1 MKADRP
7 VRVLVVDDSAV
18 ARDLIA
24 RGLSTS
30 GGIEVVGKASDAWSA
45 RDKIVFQSPDVV
57 TLDVQMPGMDGIE
70 FLRRLIP
77 QYPLPVVV
85 VSSVTG
91 EGSARAMEALAAG
104 AVAVVPK
111 PSSNDAAGLAG
122 MISELAD
129 AIREASLADVTKAAP
144 SASRGIGGGIERR
157 TAGASTRPAFPDGE
171 RGIIAIGASTGGT
184 NALAEIIPLF
194 PPDMPGTVIV
204 QHMPPVFT
212 RLFAESL
219 NRSSRVEVREARDG
233 DVVRRGLV
241 LVAPGDFHLRVATAG
256 DSWKASLSGG
266 EKVNGHRPSVDVLF
280 ESVARAAGESAVGV
294 LLTGM
299 GKDGAAGLLSMR
311 KAGARCLAQDEET
324 SVVFGMPKEAWK
336 IGAAERLVAAGDMAR
351 AVVSCLSR
359 AKAAAGAGKEA

>member
-1 MKADRP
+1 MTRRQTVK
-7 VRVLVVDDSAV
+7 VLVVDDSAI
-18 ARDLIA
+18 ARDLLS
-24 RGLSTS
+24 RGLSMAP
-30 GGIEVVGKASDAWSA
+30 GIEVVGKASDAWSA
-45 RDKIVFQSPDVV
+45 RDKIVFQNPDVV

-111 PSSNDAAGLAG
+111 PSANDAAGLAG
-122 MISELAD
+122 MIEELAE
-129 AIREASLADVTKAAP
+129 AVREASLADVRKVVPAISREAAGGQVITAAR
-144 SASRGIGGGIERR
+144 ASPGR
-157 TAGASTRPAFPDGE
+157 SDKK
-171 RGIIAIGASTGGT
+171 IIAIGASTGGT

-194 PPDMPGTVIV
+194 PPDTPGTVIV

-219 NRSSRVEVREARDG
+219 NRVSRVEVREARDG
-233 DVVRRGLV
+233 DEIGRGLV
-241 LVAPGDFHLRVATAG
+241 LVAPGDSHLRVVRSAE
-256 DSWKASLSGG
+256 SLRVRLSG
-266 EKVNGHRPSVDVLF
+266 EAKVNGHRPSVDVMF
-280 ESVARAAGESAVGV
+280 ESVAEAAGGMSVGV

-299 GKDGAAGLLSMR
+299 GRDGASGLLSMR

-324 SVVFGMPKEAWK
+324 SVVFGMPKEAWR
-336 IGAAERLVAAGDMAR
+336 IGAAERLVGVGEVAR
-351 AVVSCLSR
+351 AVLSCLSS
-359 AKAAAGAGKEA
+359 AKTAAGAGEGA